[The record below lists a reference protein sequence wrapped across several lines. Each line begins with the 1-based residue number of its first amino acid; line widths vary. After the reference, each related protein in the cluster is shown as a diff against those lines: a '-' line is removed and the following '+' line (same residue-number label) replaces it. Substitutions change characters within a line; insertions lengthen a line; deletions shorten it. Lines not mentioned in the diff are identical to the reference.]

1 MSDLPLF
8 NSEKAGK
15 FSSEEV
21 LEQLKSSLAGLSDRE
36 AKERLARFGP
46 NAIEGKQIHPLVKAQ
61 AYRLISHAGRHERK
75 HLDRVH
81 LSLYTYKQ

>member
-8 NSEKAGK
+8 NSGKAEK

-36 AKERLARFGP
+36 AKERLSRFGP
-46 NAIEGKQIHPLVKAQ
+46 NAIDRQTDSSPGQG
-61 AYRLISHAGRHERK
+61 AG
-75 HLDRVH
+75 
-81 LSLYTYKQ
+81 LSPYQPRR